1 MGGQVTGY
9 GAVGCC
15 RRHGC
20 SGDTLERSEMES
32 SSSGLPKNPR
42 AADCCWRL
50 PRSEMEFSSSGL
62 LKNRRAADCCC
73 RLQRSEM
80 ESSSLRIAEESSSSR
95 LLLPSATF
103 WNGILLFPDCLR
115 ILDQPIVV
123 AVCNVLPWNPPLLD
137 CGRILEQQREEE
149 LDDFMQGVCLSL
161 QLLELGRRQNSREL
175 CSVGRRK

>member
-1 MGGQVTGY
+1 MGH
-9 GAVGCC
+9 A
-15 RRHGC
+15 RHGMR
-20 SGDTLERSEMES
+20 RSHGCDGMWGG
-32 SSSGLPKNPR
+32 SGLFKNRR
-42 AADCCWRL
+42 AADCCCRL
-50 PRSEMEFSSSGL
+50 QRSEMEFSSSGL
-62 LKNRRAADCCC
+62 IKNRRAADCCC

-80 ESSSLRIAEESSSSR
+80 ESSSLRIAEESSSGR
-95 LLLPSATF
+95 LLLASATF

-161 QLLELGRRQNSREL
+161 QLLELGGRQNSREL